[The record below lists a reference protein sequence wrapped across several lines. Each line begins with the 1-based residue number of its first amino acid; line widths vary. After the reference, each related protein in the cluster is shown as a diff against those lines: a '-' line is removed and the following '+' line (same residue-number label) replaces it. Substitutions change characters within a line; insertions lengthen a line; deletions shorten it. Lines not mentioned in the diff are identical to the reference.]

1 MLNKTNAM
9 FPGSFNPIHSG
20 HLDIIKRASK
30 IFNKFYVVVSI
41 NDYKPQKTSCKV
53 RLANAKKAVDKLH
66 LKNVKVVGNK
76 GLTVQFAKKHNITV
90 IVRSIR
96 NAQDAVYEIDMAKA
110 NHSLNNKIETMIM
123 LPKDELTHLSST
135 ALRYL
140 KDAKKR
146 K

>member
-1 MLNKTNAM
+1 MTKQINAM
-9 FPGSFNPIHSG
+9 FPGSFNPIHKG

-30 IFNKFYVVVSI
+30 FFNKFYVVISI
-41 NDYKPQKTSCKV
+41 NDYKPQTLSCKV
-53 RLANAKKAVDKLH
+53 RIAKAKAAISKLH
-66 LKNVKVVGNK
+66 LKNVIVIGNC
-76 GLTVQFAKKHNITV
+76 GLTVSFAKKHNISV

-96 NAQDAVYEIDMAKA
+96 DSKDARYEIDMAKT
-110 NHSLNNKIETMIM
+110 NHCLDNKIETILM
-123 LPKDELTHLSST
+123 LPKDELSNLSST

>member
-1 MLNKTNAM
+1 MANKTNAM
-9 FPGSFNPIHSG
+9 FPGSFNPIHKG
-20 HLDIIKRASK
+20 HLDIIKRGSK
-30 IFNKFYVVVSI
+30 LFNKFYVVVSI

-53 RLANAKKAVDKLH
+53 RIARAKQAIAKLH
-66 LKNVKVVGNK
+66 LKNVIVTGNN
-76 GLTVQFAKKHNITV
+76 GLTVDFAKKHNISV

-96 NAQDAVYEIDMAKA
+96 NAKDATYEIDMAQA
-110 NHSLNNKIETMIM
+110 NHSLNNKIETILM
-123 LPKDELTHLSST
+123 LPKAELVNLSST

>member
-1 MLNKTNAM
+1 MSKQINAM
-9 FPGSFNPIHSG
+9 FPGSFNPIHKG

-30 IFNKFYVVVSI
+30 LFYKFYVVISV
-41 NDYKPQKTSCKV
+41 NDYKPQNVSCKV
-53 RLANAKKAVDKLH
+53 RIAKAKEAIAKLH
-66 LKNVKVVGNK
+66 LKNVVVVGNT
-76 GLTVQFAKKHNITV
+76 GLTVHFAKKHNISV

-96 NAQDAVYEIDMAKA
+96 NAKDAVYEIDMAKA

-123 LPKDELTHLSST
+123 LPKDELVNLSST
-135 ALRYL
+135 ALRYV